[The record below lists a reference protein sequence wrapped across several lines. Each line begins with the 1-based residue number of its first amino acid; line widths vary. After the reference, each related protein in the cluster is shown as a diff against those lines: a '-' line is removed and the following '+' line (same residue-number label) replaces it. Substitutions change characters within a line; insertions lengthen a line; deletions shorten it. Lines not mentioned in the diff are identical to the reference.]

1 MSSKEDIEQLINTQI
16 KLVSSDA
23 FLNPLVEQRLDE
35 FDQDKSGYPEQEEF
49 WDYIQELRDAMEA
62 DNVNIYGLKDIT
74 KELAEGRF
82 DMYDTNKDGKLSK
95 DELKEFIRLYFLDLI
110 KLASEEIKGKHGY

>member
-1 MSSKEDIEQLINTQI
+1 MTSKEEIEQLINDQI
-16 KLVSSDA
+16 KLVSSDD
-23 FLNPLVEQRLDE
+23 FLNPLVEQRFDE
-35 FDQDKSGYPEQEEF
+35 FDQDKSGYLDKKEF
-49 WDYIQELRDAMEA
+49 WDYLQELR
-62 DNVNIYGLKDIT
+62 KDIT

-110 KLASEEIKGKHGY
+110 KLASEEIKVKHGY